1 MFDAATQRRLV
12 GGANLAPSVHNTQPA
27 RWCFEADGSIALLAD
42 PARRL
47 AVGDPEG
54 RDLAVSCGAALEG
67 MLITLAE
74 LGLGAGTIAEVDEDG
89 PGGLRRLAR
98 FEVTEG
104 TQPSGMAE
112 ALRSRVTWRAPFL
125 AVETSK
131 ARDLQTWAGERPD
144 VTLVAAPEHRAFLA
158 GLADEASLHLLRDR
172 AFRLELLSW
181 MRLSR
186 SDPAY
191 GEDGMN
197 LDALH
202 LSPIEGFLARQVMGG
217 GLFSLVDRLKLAPAL
232 FGERGKTLSAAG
244 IVLFHRPFEET
255 ALQSGRAFHRCWLEL
270 TRVGLSAWPMAVLA
284 DDPDCAGECR
294 RRFGIGDGRR
304 LINALRVGRA
314 GGTVGKARL
323 KAESLLVDLTGVG

>member
-27 RWCFEADGSIALLAD
+27 RWCFEADGSLALLAD
-42 PARRL
+42 PLRRL

-74 LGLGAGTIAEVDEDG
+74 LGLGAGTIAEVDEDA

-104 TQPSGMAE
+104 AQPSGMAE
-112 ALRSRVTWRAPFL
+112 ALRSRATWRAPFL
-125 AVETSK
+125 AVGTDK
-131 ARDLQTWAGERPD
+131 ARELEAWAGERPD
-144 VTLVAAPEHRAFLA
+144 MTLVAAPEDKAFLA
-158 GLADEASLHLLRDR
+158 GLADEASLRFLRDR
-172 AFRLELLSW
+172 AFRLELLGW

-202 LSPIEGFLARQVMGG
+202 LSSMEGFLARHMMGG
-217 GLFSLVDRLKLAPAL
+217 ALFSLVDRLNLSALL
-232 FGERGKTLSAAG
+232 FGERGRTISAAG
-244 IVLFHRPFEET
+244 ILLFHRPFEET
-255 ALQSGRAFHRCWLEL
+255 PLQSGRAFHRCWLEL
-270 TRVGLSAWPMAVLA
+270 TRMGLSAWPMAVLA

-294 RRFGIGDGRR
+294 RRFGIGEGRR

-314 GGTVGKARL
+314 GGTVGRARL
-323 KAESLLVDLTGVG
+323 KAESLIVDPTGAG